1 MVEHCIFCKI
11 IAKTLPTQI
20 IEENDSILVIKDIA
34 PKAPIHYLILPKIHR
49 PNLAAL
55 TPEDAQHAAEIL
67 FMAQALAKKQNI
79 PAFRLV
85 SNNGEQVGQSVF
97 HIHFHFLAGK
107 VLDF

>member
-1 MVEHCIFCKI
+1 MQPCIFCKI
-11 IAKTLPTQI
+11 INREVPSKI
-20 IEENDSILVIKDIA
+20 IKESFLSIVIQDIH

-49 PNLAAL
+49 PSLAAL
-55 TPEDAQHAAEIL
+55 TPEDAHHAAEIL

-107 VLDF
+107 ALDF